1 MDENHEDLKMKI
13 DVIKSGLFALLLL
26 GWTLSPIIAA
36 EQAPQAPPSS
46 VINQIIHNQG
56 NIGLAVTNFGYLG
69 DYYWAGIPSGRWPA
83 NSTHDYL
90 AQMVFWI
97 GGVNAAGDT
106 LLANTMDD
114 FYPILNVASGNND
127 YRIMVSN
134 DTTTYNYDASDTTG
148 AGIGFPAHGW
158 RVWDITAQ
166 QWDYNQVYN
175 SLSSSFQPGGAV
187 SVQES
192 ICRYGDD
199 ASGTPVLGLE
209 ITQTIRQWNY
219 KHIGDMI
226 IITLEITNA
235 STEDY
240 HDVAFGLYCDFDIGG
255 PDPNTGENGRLGDLV
270 NHDTD
275 LDLAWTFDEDGYDP
289 GWGPGVR
296 TGYMGTTFLSTPG
309 DIGMTS
315 FSTGQWELLP
325 TTDRA
330 RYQMIDG
337 TEFAQSLPPTDQ
349 YYVQAIRGMDLAAG
363 ESIRIDYALIA
374 GSSEDKLKSV
384 VNDARNLY
392 ANNFI
397 SSRPPDNASVQS
409 TPRSNKIAISWDN
422 TSELSVDPS
431 NNSTDFRGYKIFRS
445 TDMGK
450 TWGNL
455 IENVDGSKGPDYV
468 PLAQYERDA
477 FGRIPHTFI
486 DSNLTNGMEYWY
498 AVIPYDSTALEIDFN
513 SGRPEIASYI
523 VSAFPRA
530 EPLGYQHPVET
541 IEHAYSGNWKGD
553 EDAVSLFVI
562 NDADITG
569 DDYQI
574 TFNEDCLDITWNLIN
589 TTTGDTVLGDQ
600 TQTSGLP
607 NSYPIADG
615 LQIIV
620 TVPTVD
626 EHYLPETAEQLEFST
641 SGVET
646 ILPDFI
652 EKFYPEDN
660 CFEHFR
666 NDIEIRFTDNGSFG
680 YDFGAL
686 VWYDAIVQVPLPF
699 EVWDITNEIQL
710 DVWIVDWSEDG
721 EWTIADF
728 DWLILTN
735 YQYDNGNLQ
744 LEAIPDYFTW
754 LVELSDISAPAT
766 GDIYSISGVPIVSS
780 DDEFLFSSEKIIA
793 GQVSANL
800 DKIHT
805 VPNPYIGYAKW
816 ETGRG
821 NRKMQFVNLPDIC
834 TIRVYTLS
842 GELINT
848 LEHTDGSGAHD
859 WNMLSES
866 GRSIAAGVY
875 LYNVESQYG
884 NFNGKFAVVK

>member
-1 MDENHEDLKMKI
+1 MRI
-13 DVIKSGLFALLLL
+13 DVKKFGLFVLLIM
-26 GWTLSPIIAA
+26 GTSIAPIYAA

-56 NIGLAVTNFGYLG
+56 NIGLAVLNFGFMG
-69 DYYWAGIPSGRWPA
+69 DYYYSGVPSGRWPA

-90 AQMVFWI
+90 AQMTFWV
-97 GGVNAAGDT
+97 GGINSAGDT
-106 LLANTMDD
+106 LLSNTMDD
-114 FYPILNVASGNND
+114 LYPILNVASGTSD

-134 DTTTYNYDASDTTG
+134 DPTTYQYDPLDTVGT
-148 AGIGFPAHGW
+148 GIGFPANGW
-158 RVWDITAQ
+158 RVWDITSQ

-175 SLSSSFQPGGAV
+175 SLSLNFQPGGPV

-192 ICRYGDD
+192 ICRYSDD
-199 ASGTPVLGLE
+199 ASGTPVMGLE

-226 IITLEITNA
+226 LVTLEITNA

-270 NHDTD
+270 DHDAD
-275 LDLAWTFDEDGYDP
+275 LDLAWTYDEDGYDP
-289 GWGPGVR
+289 GWGPGTR

-309 DIGMTS
+309 DVGMTS

-325 TTDRA
+325 TTDRE
-330 RYQMIDG
+330 RYQLIDG
-337 TEFAQSLPPTDQ
+337 TDFALTLPPTDQ

-363 ESIRIDYALIA
+363 ETITIDYALVA
-374 GSSEDKLKSV
+374 GSSEDKLKTV
-384 VNDARNLY
+384 VDDAKSLY
-392 ANNFI
+392 ANNYI
-397 SSRPPDNASVQS
+397 ASRPPDNATVQS
-409 TPRSNKIAISWDN
+409 SARSNKIAIAWDN
-422 TSELSVDPS
+422 AAELSVDPS

-445 TDMGK
+445 TDMGE

-486 DSNLTNGMEYWY
+486 DSNLTNGMDYWY
-498 AVIPYDSTALEIDFN
+498 AVIPYDSSALEIDYT
-513 SGRPEIASYI
+513 SGRPEVVSYI
-523 VSAFPRA
+523 ASAFPRD

-541 IEHAYSGNWKGD
+541 IEHIYSGNWRSD
-553 EDAVSLFVI
+553 EDAVALYVI
-562 NDADITG
+562 DEADITG

-574 TFNEDCLDITWNLIN
+574 TIAEDCLDLTWNLIN
-589 TTTGDTVLGDQ
+589 TTTGDTVLADQ
-600 TQTSGLP
+600 NQTSGLP

-615 LQIIV
+615 LQVVISA
-620 TVPTVD
+620 PTVE
-626 EHYLPETAEQLEFST
+626 EHYIPEIAEQTEYST

-646 ILPDFI
+646 ILPNFV
-652 EKFYPEDN
+652 EKFYPQDN
-660 CFEHFR
+660 CFEQFR
-666 NDIEIRFTDNGSFG
+666 NDIEIRFTSNGSFG
-680 YDFGAL
+680 YDYGSHF
-686 VWYDAIVQVPLPF
+686 WYDVDVQVSLPF
-699 EVWDITNEIQL
+699 EVWDITNNVQL
-710 DVWIVDWSEDG
+710 DVWIVDWSQDG
-721 EWTIADF
+721 EWNIADY
-728 DWLILTN
+728 DWIILTN
-735 YQYDNGNLQ
+735 YPYDDGNLQ
-744 LEAIPDYFTW
+744 LEALPDYLTW
-754 LVELSDISAPAT
+754 LLELSDLSTPTI
-766 GDIYSISGVPIVSS
+766 GDVYTVSS
-780 DDEFLFSSEKIIA
+780 VPVVSDDDEFTFSSEKVVTSQA
-793 GQVSANL
+793 KANL

-821 NRKMQFVNLPDIC
+821 NRKMQFVSLPDIC
-834 TIRVYTLS
+834 TIRIYTLS
-842 GELINT
+842 GELIQT
-848 LEHTDGSGAHD
+848 LEHTDGSGAED

-875 LYNVESQYG
+875 LYNVESEYG